1 VDVPC
6 IKELKESNRED
17 YDIFSKL
24 LNKSSPIT
32 GLDRP

>member
-1 VDVPC
+1 LTCTAVDVPC

-24 LNKSSPIT
+24 LNTDVKF
-32 GLDRP
+32 